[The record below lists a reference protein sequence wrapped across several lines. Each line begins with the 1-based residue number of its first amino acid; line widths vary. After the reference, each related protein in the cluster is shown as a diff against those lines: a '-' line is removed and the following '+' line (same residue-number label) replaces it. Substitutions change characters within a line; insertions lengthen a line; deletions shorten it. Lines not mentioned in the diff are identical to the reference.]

1 MEKLRKG
8 IMVFL
13 ICVLTCNMY
22 GCSSKTNNTKKVE
35 KSVDKKSSAKVA
47 MITPQKLGDNGPIDA
62 LHDGLVEGGKTY
74 DLEVKVLEPEP
85 GEYEDVMRSMCDD
98 GYGLIISI
106 FTQMQDA
113 VSRVAGEYPNV
124 KFVQIQG
131 DLEMDNVRTLN
142 FKDQEGAFLSGVV
155 AAQMSKTGKVSV
167 IAGAEVGDNI
177 RNIAGF
183 EAGAKDVK
191 PDIETTHLYVGSFE
205 DPTKG
210 KELANTLLNEEYDVI
225 LQVCASSSLG
235 IREAIKEKGGE
246 TYMIGNC
253 VDESNVIPGQ
263 VPCSTFTDYKKWILD
278 SMKAFS
284 EDEFEAGVF
293 NQGIK
298 DGVIDCVFPSD
309 DVMHIPDEIKRS
321 VEDYK
326 SKIVAGEIKPPAT
339 LNK

>member
-1 MEKLRKG
+1 MKKMRKWMLG
-8 IMVFL
+8 LVCVIL
-13 ICVLTCNMY
+13 ICT
-22 GCSSKTNNTKKVE
+22 GCGSKDNDTVSSE
-35 KSVDKKSSAKVA
+35 KSDSAAENSAAKVA
-47 MITPQKLGDNGPIDA
+47 MVTPQKLGDNGPIDA
-62 LHDGLVEGGKTY
+62 LYDGLVEGGKTY
-74 DLEVKVLEPEP
+74 GLEVKVLEPEP
-85 GEYEDVMRSMCDD
+85 GEYEDVIRAMCDD

-113 VSRVAGEYPNV
+113 VSRVAGEYPDV
-124 KFVQIQG
+124 KFVQVQG

-155 AAQMSKTGKVSV
+155 AAQMSKAGKVSV

-183 EAGAKDVK
+183 EAGAKEVR

-210 KELANTLLNEEYDVI
+210 KELANTLLSEGYDVI

-253 VDESNVIPGQ
+253 VDESKAIPGQ
-263 VPCSTFTDYKKWILD
+263 VPCSTFTDYKKWILN
-278 SMKAFS
+278 SMKDFS
-284 EDEFEAGVF
+284 ENKFEAGVF
-293 NQGIK
+293 NQGIA
-298 DGVIDCVFPSD
+298 DGVVDCIFASD
-309 DVMHIPDEIKRS
+309 DVMQVPDEIKKS

-326 SKIVAGEIKPPAT
+326 KKIIDGDIVPPSA
-339 LNK
+339 LK